1 MFKYKE
7 VQKMKKYQESLKLQ
21 HNELN
26 KRANSK
32 GAYVMDG
39 EKLLKEDP
47 KVVRIDGI
55 KAKNTDTF
63 MGQKI

>member
-1 MFKYKE
+1 
-7 VQKMKKYQESLKLQ
+7 MKNLHETLKLQ

-39 EKLLKEDP
+39 EKLIKEDP

-55 KAKNTDTF
+55 RAKDTDTF

>member
-1 MFKYKE
+1 MKMYKE
-7 VQKMKKYQESLKLQ
+7 TLKAQ

-39 EKLLKEDP
+39 EKLIKEDP

-55 KAKNTDTF
+55 RAKDTDTF

>member
-1 MFKYKE
+1 MKMYKE
-7 VQKMKKYQESLKLQ
+7 AIKLQ

-47 KVVRIDGI
+47 KFVRIDGI
-55 KAKNTDTF
+55 RAKDTDTF